1 MTAALHDDVLALVT
15 ALAPV
20 RTAAPDLHGALT
32 DDLGYTSLRLLELC
46 IAVERAFALPP
57 LSQDL
62 LAGVR
67 TVGDLVDL
75 VAKQQENR

>member
-1 MTAALHDDVLALVT
+1 MAVAPECVVIAEHVEAAVGLC
-15 ALAPV
+15 
-20 RTAAPDLHGALT
+20 REIG
-32 DDLGYTSLRLLELC
+32 ELC

-57 LSQDL
+57 LGQEA

-75 VAKQQENR
+75 VRTQKDRS

>member
-1 MTAALHDDVLALVT
+1 MTAIQDDVLALVT
-15 ALAPV
+15 ALAPGP
-20 RTAAPDLHGALT
+20 AAEPDLHSALI

-57 LSQDL
+57 LGHDTL
-62 LAGVR
+62 VGVR

-75 VAKQQENR
+75 VRAQKDKS

>member
-1 MTAALHDDVLALVT
+1 MIAIQDDVLALVT
-15 ALAPV
+15 ALAPGP
-20 RTAAPDLHGALT
+20 AEPDLHGALI

-57 LSQDL
+57 LGQDA
-62 LAGVR
+62 LAAVS

-75 VAKQQENR
+75 VRTQKDKS

>member
-1 MTAALHDDVLALVT
+1 MTAIQENVLALVT
-15 ALAPV
+15 ALAPGP
-20 RTAAPDLHGALT
+20 AAEPDLHGALI
-32 DDLGYTSLRLLELC
+32 DALGYTSLRLLELC

-57 LSQDL
+57 LSQDT

-75 VAKQQENR
+75 VRAQKDRS

>member
-1 MTAALHDDVLALVT
+1 MTAIQDDVLALVT
-15 ALAPV
+15 ALAPGP
-20 RTAAPDLHGALT
+20 AAETDLHGALI

-57 LSQDL
+57 LGQDTL
-62 LAGVR
+62 GGVR

-75 VAKQQENR
+75 VRTQKHRS

>member
-1 MTAALHDDVLALVT
+1 MTAIQDDVLALVT

-20 RTAAPDLHGALT
+20 PAAEPDLHARLI
-32 DDLGYTSLRLLELC
+32 DDVGYTSLRLLELC

-57 LSQDL
+57 LDQHS

-67 TVGDLVDL
+67 TVGDLVNL
-75 VAKQQENR
+75 VRTQKERS

>member
-1 MTAALHDDVLALVT
+1 MTVQDDDVLALVI
-15 ALAPV
+15 ALAPGPV
-20 RTAAPDLHGALT
+20 AEPDMHGALI

-57 LSQDL
+57 LGQDA
-62 LAGVR
+62 LAGVS

-75 VAKQQENR
+75 VRTLKERS

>member
-1 MTAALHDDVLALVT
+1 MTVQDDDVLALVI
-15 ALAPV
+15 ALAPGPV
-20 RTAAPDLHGALT
+20 AEPDLHGALI

-57 LSQDL
+57 LGHDT
-62 LAGVR
+62 LAGVS

-75 VAKQQENR
+75 VRTQKERS

>member
-1 MTAALHDDVLALVT
+1 MTVQDDDVLALVI
-15 ALAPV
+15 ALAPGPV
-20 RTAAPDLHGALT
+20 AEPDLHGALI

-57 LSQDL
+57 LGQDA
-62 LAGVR
+62 LAGVS

-75 VAKQQENR
+75 VRTLKERS

>member
-1 MTAALHDDVLALVT
+1 MTAIQDDVLALVS

-20 RTAAPDLHGALT
+20 PAAEPDLHGALI

-57 LSQDL
+57 LGHDA
-62 LAGVR
+62 LAGMS
-67 TVGDLVDL
+67 TVGDLVEL
-75 VAKQQENR
+75 VRTHKDRS

>member
-1 MTAALHDDVLALVT
+1 MTVQDDDVLALVI
-15 ALAPV
+15 ALAPGPV
-20 RTAAPDLHGALT
+20 AEPDLHGALI
-32 DDLGYTSLRLLELC
+32 DDLGYTSLRLIELC

-57 LSQDL
+57 LDQDA

-75 VAKQQENR
+75 VRTLKERS

>member
-1 MTAALHDDVLALVT
+1 MTVRDDDVLALVI
-15 ALAPV
+15 ALAPGPV
-20 RTAAPDLHGALT
+20 AEPDLHGALI

-57 LSQDL
+57 LGQDA
-62 LAGVR
+62 LAGVS

-75 VAKQQENR
+75 VRTLKERS

>member
-1 MTAALHDDVLALVT
+1 MTAIHDDVLALAI

-20 RTAAPDLHGALT
+20 PPTAPGLHSALI

-46 IAVERAFALPP
+46 IAVERAFTLPALGH
-57 LSQDL
+57 DV

-67 TVGDLVDL
+67 TVGDLADL
-75 VAKQQENR
+75 VVMQAVGS

>member
-1 MTAALHDDVLALVT
+1 MTAIEDDVLALVT
-15 ALAPV
+15 ALAPAPV
-20 RTAAPDLHGALT
+20 AEPDLNDVLI

-57 LSQDL
+57 LDQDT
-62 LAGVR
+62 LAGVS

-75 VAKQQENR
+75 VRTHKDRR

>member
-1 MTAALHDDVLALVT
+1 MTVQDDDVLALVI
-15 ALAPV
+15 ALAPGPV
-20 RTAAPDLHGALT
+20 AEPDLHGALI

-57 LSQDL
+57 LGQDA
-62 LAGVR
+62 LAAVS

-75 VAKQQENR
+75 VRTLKERS

>member
-1 MTAALHDDVLALVT
+1 MTAIQDGVLALVT
-15 ALAPV
+15 ALAPAP
-20 RTAAPDLHGALT
+20 AAGSNLHGALI

-46 IAVERAFALPP
+46 IAIERAFALPP
-57 LSQDL
+57 LGQDA

-75 VAKQQENR
+75 VRTHKDRS

>member
-1 MTAALHDDVLALVT
+1 MTGQDDDVLALVI
-15 ALAPV
+15 ALAPGPV
-20 RTAAPDLHGALT
+20 AEPDLHGALI

-57 LSQDL
+57 LGQDA
-62 LAGVR
+62 LAGVS

-75 VAKQQENR
+75 VRTLKERS

>member
-1 MTAALHDDVLALVT
+1 MTAIQDDVLALAS

-20 RTAAPDLHGALT
+20 PAAAPDLHSALI

-57 LSQDL
+57 LGQDA
-62 LAGVR
+62 LAGVS

-75 VAKQQENR
+75 VRTLKERS